1 MGFNNK
7 RVRNILLKNRLLATI
22 NDHTSDITSI
32 SFSHDEQYLVTS
44 AKDNVLNIYTL
55 KDLKLLR
62 TLPVFEQIETI
73 AFVKEGDHEYVITSG
88 EKGNLKKWD
97 IHKKE
102 SILEK
107 SLERHR
113 SIRFLPER
121 KQLMCITEDNNFLFY
136 DLKFEKQKHILG
148 FNDEVLDIS
157 YIGRKDQVIVI
168 TNNEAVSI
176 YDLKT
181 KNTQL
186 LTGHKDIALTTS
198 CTNDGKYFVTGSKD
212 KTIRVWEYAKMR
224 QIALGDSHSAAVT
237 SVCFSP
243 NSKFIASVSDDKT
256 LKVWNMDSAIQNAKK
271 LATMKEISEKDIIP
285 LNCQTVV
292 AHNKDIG
299 QVAISPDSKLIATAS
314 GDRTVKI
321 WNAEHLTLVNEFKH
335 RSGVWCVTFSN
346 VEKCIATGSADKLIR
361 IWSLSSGTTLK
372 IFEGHSKAILQVV
385 FINQGQQLLTSAADG
400 IVKLWNI
407 KTNECVSTFD
417 NHKDRVWA
425 IDTRNDGR
433 EFISGG
439 EDSNIITWKDNTKE
453 VVEEEQKIS
462 DDSVLKDQE
471 IQNLLRSHKVNE
483 AILKAIQR
491 NKPKLIYD
499 LIQKVDDIDEIVK
512 DLDHEQMTQL
522 FQYSIDWNTNSK
534 FSHTAQKILYSLF
547 KKLDPSFVSFSYEK
561 SVDALIS
568 YSKKHLKRVDSLY
581 ERSYFMDFLLA
592 NMKLGIEP
600 VIEKEIQVE
609 NFGEKVKFVKET
621 NQDKENVQKRIFEG
635 VDGSN
640 KKIKK
645 E

>member
-1 MGFNNK
+1 M
-7 RVRNILLKNRLLATI
+7 
-22 NDHTSDITSI
+22 
-32 SFSHDEQYLVTS
+32 
-44 AKDNVLNIYTL
+44 LNIYTL
-55 KDLKLLR
+55 DDLKLMR
-62 TLPVFEQIETI
+62 TLPVFEQIESVSFIKDGDNEYIVTI
-73 AFVKEGDHEYVITSG
+73 G
-88 EKGNLKKWD
+88 ENSILKKWD

-102 SILEK
+102 TILETK
-107 SLERHR
+107 VLEKFKY
-113 SIRFLPER
+113 IKNLP
-121 KQLMCITEDNNFLFY
+121 QHQHIMCISEDNNFLFY

-157 YIGRKDQVIVI
+157 YIGKKDLAIVI

-186 LTGHKDIALTTS
+186 LFGHKDIALTTS
-198 CTNDGKYFVTGSKD
+198 CSNDGKYFVTGSKD
-212 KTIRVWEYAKMR
+212 KTIRVWETSKMR
-224 QIALGDSHSAAVT
+224 QLAIGDSHSSAVT
-237 SVCFSP
+237 SVCFAP

-256 LKVWNMDSAIQNAKK
+256 LKVWNTDLVIQNAKK
-271 LATMKEISEKDIIP
+271 LQNQKEIIEKDIIP
-285 LNCQTVV
+285 LNCQTTV

-299 QVAISPDSKLIATAS
+299 QVSISPDSKLISTAS

-321 WNAEHLTLVNEFKH
+321 WNSENLKMVNEFKH
-335 RSGVWCVTFSN
+335 RSGVWSVTFSN

-361 IWSLSSGTTLK
+361 IWSLTSGTCLK

-400 IVKLWNI
+400 IIKLWNI
-407 KTNECVSTFD
+407 KTNECVTTFD

-425 IDTRNDGR
+425 IDIRNDGR

-439 EDSNIITWKDNTKE
+439 EDSNILTWKDNTKE
-453 VVEEEQKIS
+453 VVEEEQKES
-462 DDSVLKDQE
+462 DESILKDQE
-471 IQNLLRSHKVNE
+471 IQNLLKAKKINE

-491 NKPKLIYD
+491 NKPKLIYE
-499 LIQKVDDIDEIVK
+499 LIQKVDDIDDIVK
-512 DLDHEQMTQL
+512 ELDHEQMTQL

-547 KKLDPSFVSFSYEK
+547 KKVDPSFISFSYEK

-581 ERSYFMDFLLA
+581 ERCYFMDFLLA

-600 VIEKEIQVE
+600 MIEKNVESVE
-609 NFGEKVKFVKET
+609 NFEEKVKFVKET
-621 NQDKENVQKRIFEG
+621 NEEKENVQKRIFEG
-635 VDGSN
+635 IEQN
-640 KKIKK
+640 TKKKVK
-645 E
+645 VE